1 MDGKGFAFGQRH
13 VAAFLQ
19 GATDSMLVIGTLPPM
34 SRAQADQAT
43 YNDYPVMVKR
53 SHTHHID
60 VQHHCTCHPHH
71 AGKHTVVGKMA
82 TLLLGYG
89 QTTDEI
95 VLHSVGET
103 IAVHD
108 SGVAV
113 WKN

>member
-19 GATDSMLVIGTLPPM
+19 DATDSMLVIGTLPPM

-82 TLLLGYG
+82 
-89 QTTDEI
+89 
-95 VLHSVGET
+95 
-103 IAVHD
+103 A
-108 SGVAV
+108 
-113 WKN
+113 